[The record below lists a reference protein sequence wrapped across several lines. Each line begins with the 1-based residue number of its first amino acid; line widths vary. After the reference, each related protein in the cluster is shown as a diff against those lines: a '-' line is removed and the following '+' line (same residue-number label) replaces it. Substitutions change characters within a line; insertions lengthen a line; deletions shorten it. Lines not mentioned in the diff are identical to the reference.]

1 MQNEKELIS
10 EYDNVWDS
18 SMNHKKSFREGM
30 RDGLPIAL
38 GYFAVAF
45 TIGIAARNAGMTAF
59 QGFLASFLN
68 NASAGEYAGFTV
80 ISANAVYF
88 EIALV
93 TLITNARYL
102 LMSCA
107 LSQKFAPGMPLR
119 HRFIIGFDVTDE
131 LFGISIARPGYLD
144 PFYFY
149 GAMILAI
156 PCWALGTYIGVIAG
170 NILPIRLV
178 SSLSVALYGMFLAV
192 IIPPARKNR
201 VVAVLVIISFIVSF
215 LTVKIPVINKI
226 SGGTRIIILTVII
239 SGIAALLFPVSDS
252 KEEENV

>member
-1 MQNEKELIS
+1 MRNEKELII
-10 EYDNVWDS
+10 EDKNAWDS
-18 SMNHKKSFREGM
+18 SMNHRKSFCEGM

-80 ISANAVYF
+80 ISTNAVYF

-144 PFYFY
+144 PYYFY
-149 GAMILAI
+149 GAMLLAI
-156 PCWALGTYIGVIAG
+156 PCWATGTFIGVIAG
-170 NILPIRLV
+170 NILPLRLV
-178 SSLSVALYGMFLAV
+178 SALSVALYGMFLAV
-192 IIPPARKNR
+192 IIPPARKNH
-201 VVAVLVIISFIVSF
+201 VVAVLVIISFIISF
-215 LTVKIPVINKI
+215 LTVKIPVIKEI
-226 SGGTRIIILTVII
+226 SSGTRIIILTVII
-239 SGIAALLFPVSDS
+239 SGIAALLFPVSDP
-252 KEEENV
+252 KEEENA